1 MSVKT
6 IESVG
11 EGCCGCRGCELACP
25 VSAIT
30 FQEDQEG
37 FYYPQ
42 ISDQCI
48 SCGKCLKVCPVT
60 NPPQTAMAGH
70 GYAAYFAEKDKLR
83 KSSSGGMFAAL
94 AERILTQGGIV
105 FGCGEEKPG
114 FPLHMWICEKE
125 RIPVLQGS
133 KYVQSDMTGVYAE
146 VAEKLSG
153 GVPVLFTG
161 TPCQVAG
168 LLQSIGPRDNLYT
181 ADIICHGVPSR
192 KMYRAYLSWLEK
204 KTGAQ
209 VKEFLFRSKE
219 KHDWSLTY
227 RVLLKKGNKVKKQER
242 MATFSPYYR
251 HFLRGMDY
259 RKSCYI
265 CPFAQKERVSDLTLG
280 DFWGIERV
288 LPEFEN
294 PDGVSAVLINTEKG
308 QKLWEQMDGSV
319 IAMEVPVEQ
328 IVANNGQL
336 KAPTK
341 RSPYRNS
348 IYKLLNE
355 QGYEAVAKAYGN
367 KKEELIDGVK
377 DMIPNRVRQKI
388 KKLLKGRK

>member
-6 IESVG
+6 VESVG
-11 EGCCGCRGCELACP
+11 ENCCGCRGCELVCP
-25 VSAIT
+25 VNAIT
-30 FQEDQEG
+30 FREDSEG
-37 FYYPQ
+37 FFYPQ
-42 ISDQCI
+42 VSDECI
-48 SCGKCLKVCPVT
+48 SCGKCLKNCPIS
-60 NPPQTAMAGH
+60 NPPKTAMAEH
-70 GYAAYFAEKDKLR
+70 GYAAYFAHRDKLR

-94 AERILTQGGIV
+94 AEWVLEQGGVV

-114 FPLHMWICEKE
+114 YPQHMWICEKE
-125 RIPVLQGS
+125 RVPVLQGS
-133 KYVQSDMTGVYAE
+133 KYVQSDMTGVYAA
-146 VAEKLSG
+146 VAEKLNSD
-153 GVPVLFTG
+153 VPVLFTG

-168 LLQSIGPRDNLYT
+168 LLQCVDPRENLYT

-192 KMYRAYLSWLEK
+192 KMYREYLAWLEK

-209 VKEFLFRSKE
+209 VQEFLFRSKD
-219 KHDWSLTY
+219 KHDWSLTF
-227 RVLLKKGNKVKKQER
+227 RVLLKKGNRVRKQEK

-251 HFLRGMDY
+251 HFLKGMDY
-259 RKSCYI
+259 RKSCYT

-294 PDGVSAVLINTEKG
+294 PDGVSAVLVNTEKG
-308 QKLWEQMDGSV
+308 EYLWEKLQNTV
-319 IAMEVPVEQ
+319 IAKEVPVEL

-341 RSPYRNS
+341 RSPYRDG

-355 QGYEAVAKAYGN
+355 QGYDAVAKAYRN
-367 KKEELIDGVK
+367 KKEEVIDGVK